1 MVNFEEYSK
10 RMKSDLSLPLVS
22 VIIPAYNAEKFIGRT
37 LQSVLSQTYRNI
49 EIIVVDD
56 GSQDKTA
63 EIVTS
68 MAQIDNRVRLLKQ
81 SNQGVAIARN
91 LAIDNSIGE
100 YIAPID
106 ADDIWYAQKL
116 EKQVQCLENTDSSV
130 GLVYAWTALID
141 ESDNIIGNY
150 NSWYYSHI
158 HSVEGEVYKHLLYT
172 DFVGNASVPLIRRV
186 CFDKVGGY
194 NSELKKQN
202 AQGCEDWDIYL
213 RIAEHYKFSVIKEF
227 LVGYRQVSGSMSRSC
242 ISMAKSYDLM
252 ILDFRQKHSEIPDY
266 IFDWSASYFRYYLA
280 LQSLKCDDY
289 WQTIIWLYKAVSLD
303 FVLLWHVGVY
313 KCLFQMIMQIGKKV
327 INNNSLNLSRLSDN
341 AKYSQPKHDVTQ
353 IKIQNQEP
361 RPWKIYDIVLSQRWS
376 SLGQN

>member
-1 MVNFEEYSK
+1 
-10 RMKSDLSLPLVS
+10 MKANVPLVS

-49 EIIVVDD
+49 EVLVVDD

-63 EIVTS
+63 EIVAS
-68 MAQIDNRVRLLKQ
+68 MARIDNRVRLLKQ

-91 LAIDNSIGE
+91 LAINNSLGE

-106 ADDIWYAQKL
+106 ADDIWYAQKI
-116 EKQVQCLENTDSSV
+116 EKQVQCLENADSSV
-130 GLVYAWTALID
+130 GFVYAWTALID
-141 ESDNIIGNY
+141 EDDNIIGKY

-158 HSVEGEVYKHLLYT
+158 HSVEGDVYKHLLYT
-172 DFVGNASVPLIRRV
+172 NFIGNASVPLIRRV
-186 CFDKVGGY
+186 CFDQVGGF

-213 RIAEHYKFSVIKEF
+213 RIAEYYQFSVVREF
-227 LVGYRQVSGSMSRSC
+227 LVGYRQVSGSMSRSY

-252 ILDFRQKHSEIPDY
+252 MLDFRRKHPEMPTY
-266 IFDWSASYFRYYLA
+266 IFNWSASYFRYYLA

-289 WQTIIWLYKAVSLD
+289 RQTLIWLYKAVRLD
-303 FVLLWHVGVY
+303 FILLWHTGIY
-313 KCLFQMIMQIGKKV
+313 KCILQMLMQISKKI
-327 INNNSLNLSRLSDN
+327 INNNSLDFSRLSDD
-341 AKYSQPKHDVTQ
+341 AKYSQHKHDVTQ
-353 IKIQNQEP
+353 IKIQDQEP

-376 SLGQN
+376 NLGQN